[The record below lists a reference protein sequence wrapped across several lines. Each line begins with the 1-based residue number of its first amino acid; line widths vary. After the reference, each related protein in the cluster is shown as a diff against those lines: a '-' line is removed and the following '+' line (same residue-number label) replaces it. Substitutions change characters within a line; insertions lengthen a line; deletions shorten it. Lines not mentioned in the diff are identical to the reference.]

1 MKEEFKRIYDYIIN
15 SEDEEKM
22 KVLGNVTKS
31 MMMRFIENY
40 PQQAREYLDKLQSV
54 KWHNYV
60 TAKEADAV
68 VSQMDP
74 KPMMLPKSTW
84 SRAIWEETMQ
94 NLGLPKNDEPFY
106 NEDALYLTMAM
117 IYSDSGE
124 TLKDLLHIEDTK
136 APSETLFRAIYH
148 LALNRLKDKDKVFNI
163 RNYFGL

>member
-74 KPMMLPKSTW
+74 KPTW
-84 SRAIWEETMQ
+84 SRAVWDGTMQ
-94 NLGLPKNDEPFY
+94 SMGLPKSSEPFY

-117 IYSDSGE
+117 ICSDSGE

-136 APSETLFRAIYH
+136 VPNEALFRAIYR
-148 LALNRLKDKDKVFNI
+148 LALNKLKDKDKVFNI

>member
-40 PQQAREYLDKLQSV
+40 PQQAREYIDKLQSV

-74 KPMMLPKSTW
+74 KPMW
-84 SRAIWEETMQ
+84 SRAVWDGTMQ
-94 NLGLPKNDEPFY
+94 SMGLSKSSEPFY

-117 IYSDSGE
+117 ICSDSGE

-136 APSETLFRAIYH
+136 APSEALFRAIYR
-148 LALNRLKDKDKVFNI
+148 LALNKLRDKDKVFNI